1 MRSICV
7 FCGARPGQP
16 AQQAAARKLAEDLV
30 NNQQTLV
37 YGGAKTGI
45 MGLIADATL
54 ELGGRVIG
62 VMPEHL
68 VNREV
73 AHRDLTE
80 LHIVQTL
87 EERKAK
93 MAALSDGFIALPG
106 GIGTLDELFE
116 MLTWSQLE
124 LHFKPSGLLNV
135 DGYYDHL
142 ITFLQRAQADGL
154 ILKPHADWLQA
165 DTNSTALLNQMQ
177 QRWELYNR

>member
-16 AQQAAARKLAEDLV
+16 AQQSAARELAQTLV

-54 ELGGRVIG
+54 ALGGRVIG

-80 LHIVQTL
+80 LHIVQSL

-93 MAALSDGFIALPG
+93 MAELSDGFIALPG

-124 LHFKPSGLLNV
+124 LHFKPCGLLNV

-142 ITFLQRAQADGL
+142 IEFLRRAQNDGL
-154 ILKPHADWLQA
+154 ILKPHADWLMSN
-165 DTNSTALLNQMQ
+165 TTSTPLLKQMQ
-177 QRWELYNR
+177 QCWSLYNT

>member
-16 AQQAAARKLAEDLV
+16 AQQEAARALAQTLV
-30 NNQQTLV
+30 ENGQTLV
-37 YGGAKTGI
+37 YGGAKSGI
-45 MGLIADATL
+45 MGLIADTTL
-54 ELGGRVIG
+54 ALGGRVIG

-73 AHRDLTE
+73 AHRGLSE
-80 LHIVQTL
+80 LHIVKTL

-93 MAALSDGFIALPG
+93 MAALADAFVALPG

-142 ITFLQRAQADGL
+142 IAFLKRAEDDGL
-154 ILKPHADWLQA
+154 ILKPHIDWLFYADQSVPLLAEMQA
-165 DTNSTALLNQMQ
+165 
-177 QRWELYNR
+177 RWALYND